1 MNIIK
6 FKDSIRPDDTLFN
19 NYLKGKYAYWVRM
32 RYVVPFEV
40 ITPEEY
46 VSAEIDTAA
55 LKPFKGKYRDMFAD
69 KALSAWVDEL
79 ETENINDIQSYIRSN
94 KYATDPEI
102 TIADV
107 KKFRTWLA
115 EQLLLM
121 DQTAS
126 GRQKHEFY
134 NEEFTHVL
142 EYYASGMYDDVVKW
156 LTKYGQDALMLNNA
170 KSNCGCVPT
179 INEFTLSNL
188 GNINNAVKPGCGCSS
203 SNLDFNLQSLN
214 LCDPILIYRK
224 AVKAKMVEYFGD
236 MNFWMQMTPA
246 FLVEFKTYVD
256 NIIKLN
262 LPFDTAKFGNYDDC
276 LCGKSSGQ
284 LAAMEILGRL
294 SRALDLIITN
304 DTVGN
309 RNYISDALIDWAR
322 DLYEL
327 MYWD

>member
-46 VSAEIDTAA
+46 ISAEIDTAA
-55 LKPFKGKYRDMFAD
+55 LKPFEGKYRDMFAD

-102 TIADV
+102 TLADV

-126 GRQKHEFY
+126 GRQKYEFY

-142 EYYASGMYDDVVKW
+142 EYYASGMYNDVVKW
-156 LTKYGQDALMLNNA
+156 LTKYGQDALMLNNVKA
-170 KSNCGCVPT
+170 NCGCVPT

-188 GNINNAVKPGCGCSS
+188 GNINNIIKPGCGCNS
-203 SNLDFNLQSLN
+203 SNLDFNLQSMN
-214 LCDPILIYRK
+214 LCDPVLVYRK
-224 AVKAKMVEYFGD
+224 AIKAKMVEYFGD

-246 FLVEFKTYVD
+246 FLIEFKTYID
-256 NIIKLN
+256 NIIHIYNVCVLY
-262 LPFDTAKFGNYDDC
+262 FC
-276 LCGKSSGQ
+276 SCGH
-284 LAAMEILGRL
+284 
-294 SRALDLIITN
+294 
-304 DTVGN
+304 
-309 RNYISDALIDWAR
+309 
-322 DLYEL
+322 
-327 MYWD
+327 